1 MKKQESQ
8 KSAYTGPVPTA
19 SPDWRPQA
27 RSWYN
32 SLGLSGQSAYYEASD
47 WATAVAAAQ
56 AYDIFLRTHSPG
68 ILSQFVRL
76 SERLGATITDRR
88 RSGLELEGPEVSDA
102 DEDAADNAVKD
113 WQLRLVK

>member
-1 MKKQESQ
+1 MARERS
-8 KSAYTGPVPTA
+8 YTGAIPTA
-19 SPDWRPQA
+19 SDQWKPQA

-32 SLGLSGQSAYYEASD
+32 SLRLSHQSDYYEASD

-68 ILSQFVRL
+68 IFAQFVRL

-88 RSGLELEGPEVSDA
+88 KSGIEAEEPEHTDA
-102 DEDAADNAVKD
+102 DEDAADKTVKD

>member
-1 MKKQESQ
+1 MSRQN
-8 KSAYTGPVPTA
+8 AYTGPIPTA
-19 SPDWRPQA
+19 SPEWKPQA
-27 RSWYN
+27 RSWFN
-32 SLGLSGQSAYYEASD
+32 SLRLSGQSKYYEASD

-88 RSGLELEGPEVSDA
+88 RSGIEMDEPEHTDA
-102 DEDAADNAVKD
+102 DEEAADKAVTD